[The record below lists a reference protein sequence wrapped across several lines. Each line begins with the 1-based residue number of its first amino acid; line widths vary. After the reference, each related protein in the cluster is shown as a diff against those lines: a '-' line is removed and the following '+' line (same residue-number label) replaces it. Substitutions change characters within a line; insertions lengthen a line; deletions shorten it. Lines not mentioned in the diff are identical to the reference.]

1 MPSSLQYCGIYCFTK
16 NRQNSPQ
23 PAYRM
28 TFDLAEYYQLHL
40 GVERIRTPEVM
51 FQPSLIGLQHA
62 GLAETLEYV
71 LSKYDS
77 KMQDR
82 LVQVR

>member
-1 MPSSLQYCGIYCFTK
+1 MHI
-16 NRQNSPQ
+16 NRQTSPQ

-40 GVERIRTPEVM
+40 GVERVRAAEVL
-51 FQPSLIGLQHA
+51 FQPSLLGIQHA

-82 LVQVR
+82 LVQVCRKITQYTLGFL